1 MEAKVSS
8 SVVGV
13 DVVAGFDAG
22 VGVSVGGFIIHLI
35 IHAFNLYFLFKKVLV
50 LKRS

>member
-13 DVVAGFDAG
+13 DVVAGVDAGVVAG
-22 VGVSVGGFIIHLI
+22 VGVSVGGCFG
-35 IHAFNLYFLFKKVLV
+35 VLS
-50 LKRS
+50 LLL